1 MPLVQ
6 WAGICL
12 EFLDSL
18 ENLVIRTLKAKVL
31 FSGAIGFLIVTVLGC
46 VGTYGIYTSTKSLES
61 VYEGRVTPMLRIQNM
76 DRELKEIR
84 FRMAGVLLDQLPTV
98 GSRNHLKTARKDI
111 ADHWTAFK
119 AETNTDDEAT
129 RQIITKIDSSMTT
142 LPALLDKLEA
152 AYEQDDKG
160 TIRSLLEE
168 DWPVVHAKL
177 IKPLTE
183 LLPVQL
189 NGVKQTYET
198 SQRTGI
204 WLISVSAAIG
214 LLSMM
219 LMIALVIIAIRS
231 IIRPLVQIQSI
242 ISEVERTGDYSK
254 KVDYQSTDEV
264 GQTALAFNNMMDYLQ
279 STLANTNAVMEA
291 VASGDFSKRVN
302 VDVPGDLAYLKHN
315 VNASIEKLAVTMIA
329 LTDVMEALRAGDFTK
344 RVDDQVKGEFKSVV
358 DQAMQAM
365 QIMLGDIESVM
376 NDVDHGNL
384 TRRVKAEG
392 QGELLTLKNNINTS
406 IDGLSRSFKIINDN
420 TRQVATAANQSSSA
434 IGQISDGAQNQ
445 MHAINQVAS
454 AIRQTA
460 ASVADV
466 SGNTEVASRK
476 SLESVSIIRDGQHKM
491 ERMIEVV
498 NSIAANS
505 VKIHKITDVIEAI
518 ANKTN
523 LLSLN
528 AAIEAARAGEHGRGF
543 AVVAEEV
550 GKLAAN
556 SASSTQEIAVLVQ
569 QAVMDANRAVET
581 VREVALDMSHIESGS
596 VETNSMMQRISAAL
610 EQQSAAIHE
619 INASVTNLN
628 QIGQSNASASEE
640 ITATVLEL
648 AKIADSTRREVEKF
662 KV

>member
-1 MPLVQ
+1 MFKNV
-6 WAGICL
+6 
-12 EFLDSL
+12 S
-18 ENLVIRTLKAKVL
+18 VKAKLWLLIGMALLALAVVGLTGNTGINHCSEQINEVGRVRLPSVEGLMVLNEAQTAVRLRTIEVAIWENNYKANDNFAESIKRKEQAWVRAEKGWQQYEPLPQTEEEAKLWSEFVAQWKTWKELDTETTKIMVLMSQNHSEDEQKRL
-31 FSGAIGFLIVTVLGC
+31 FSKFYKQYEAQYASYNASEATLGKIIDLNVR
-46 VGTYGIYTSTKSLES
+46 VGTEAVNHSDAVTRTSR
-61 VYEGRVTPMLRIQNM
+61 GAMLILGM
-76 DRELKEIR
+76 LAAV
-84 FRMAGVLLDQLPTV
+84 FAVLL
-98 GSRNHLKTARKDI
+98 G
-111 ADHWTAFK
+111 
-119 AETNTDDEAT
+119 
-129 RQIITKIDSSMTT
+129 
-142 LPALLDKLEA
+142 
-152 AYEQDDKG
+152 
-160 TIRSLLEE
+160 
-168 DWPVVHAKL
+168 
-177 IKPLTE
+177 
-183 LLPVQL
+183 
-189 NGVKQTYET
+189 
-198 SQRTGI
+198 
-204 WLISVSAAIG
+204 
-214 LLSMM
+214 
-219 LMIALVIIAIRS
+219 IAILRS
-231 IIRPLVQIQSI
+231 VLHPLKQMQNTLV
-242 ISEVERTGDYSK
+242 EVESTGDLSHR
-254 KVDYQSTDEV
+254 VDYESADEV
-264 GQTALAFNNMMDYLQ
+264 GQTASAFNSMMGAMQGAL
-279 STLANTNAVMEA
+279 SNTNIVMSA
-291 VASGDFSKRVN
+291 VARGDFSHRVT
-302 VDVPGDLAYLKHN
+302 VEVRGDLLLLKQ
-315 VNASIEKLAVTMIA
+315 SINGSVDKLALTMHA
-329 LTDVMEALRAGDFTK
+329 LTDVMTALSEGNFSK
-344 RVDDQVKGEFKSVV
+344 RVDDKVEGEFKQAV

-365 QIMLGDIESVM
+365 QSMLGDIGQVM
-376 NDVDHGNL
+376 DGVAKGNL
-384 TRRVKAEG
+384 TGRVSAAG
-392 QGELLTLKNNINTS
+392 RGDLATLKQAVNVS
-406 IDGLSRSFKIINDN
+406 LSGLSVALKSINDN

>member
-46 VGTYGIYTSTKSLES
+46 VGTYCIYTSTKSLES

-376 NDVDHGNL
+376 NDVAHGNL

-392 QGELLTLKNNINTS
+392 QGE
-406 IDGLSRSFKIINDN
+406 
-420 TRQVATAANQSSSA
+420 
-434 IGQISDGAQNQ
+434 
-445 MHAINQVAS
+445 
-454 AIRQTA
+454 
-460 ASVADV
+460 
-466 SGNTEVASRK
+466 
-476 SLESVSIIRDGQHKM
+476 
-491 ERMIEVV
+491 
-498 NSIAANS
+498 
-505 VKIHKITDVIEAI
+505 
-518 ANKTN
+518 
-523 LLSLN
+523 
-528 AAIEAARAGEHGRGF
+528 
-543 AVVAEEV
+543 
-550 GKLAAN
+550 
-556 SASSTQEIAVLVQ
+556 
-569 QAVMDANRAVET
+569 
-581 VREVALDMSHIESGS
+581 
-596 VETNSMMQRISAAL
+596 
-610 EQQSAAIHE
+610 
-619 INASVTNLN
+619 
-628 QIGQSNASASEE
+628 
-640 ITATVLEL
+640 
-648 AKIADSTRREVEKF
+648 
-662 KV
+662 

>member
-376 NDVDHGNL
+376 NDVAHGNL